1 MRLTSLGVG
10 VLAGGL
16 ALTAAGAGLGFTACL
31 AVGVVCLVLVGG
43 ALLSVAGAPKL
54 SVGRLASPPEVSR
67 HSPATVQLTLRT
79 SGVLRRATRLIE
91 RVDGVDRVAEV
102 SEHGRGDVSI
112 AYPLDTS
119 RRGVLVAGPLVA
131 RRGDPFGLVVAST
144 RLGGTCS
151 VRVRPQVHHL
161 RMLPSGR
168 RRDLEG
174 PTRERSEGTASFHQ
188 IREYQMGDDLR
199 RVHWATT
206 ARAGTLMVKQM
217 VDTTKPELMVVLD
230 NRRMAM
236 PAAEFEEAV
245 DIAASMLRAAEQ
257 EGFPTTLLFSDGRGE
272 SATFPGAAPGLDGAA
287 IPHLDRLT
295 EVRQAD
301 ADSLLELGEQIQA
314 RGRSLVFVT
323 GEITSP
329 DVLAI
334 ARIARGFLPAY
345 LVSVARERTMPLV
358 APPGMTPIPC
368 ATAAGFAAA
377 WQGGR

>member
-1 MRLTSLGVG
+1 M
-10 VLAGGL
+10 
-16 ALTAAGAGLGFTACL
+16 
-31 AVGVVCLVLVGG
+31 
-43 ALLSVAGAPKL
+43 
-54 SVGRLASPPEVSR
+54 
-67 HSPATVQLTLRT
+67 
-79 SGVLRRATRLIE
+79 
-91 RVDGVDRVAEV
+91 
-102 SEHGRGDVSI
+102 I
-112 AYPLDTS
+112 AYPVDTS
-119 RRGVLVAGPLVA
+119 RRGVIVAGPLIA

-151 VRVRPQVHHL
+151 VRVRPRLHHL

-206 ARAGTLMVKQM
+206 ARTGTLMVKQM
-217 VDTTKPELMVVLD
+217 VDTTKPELVVVLD
-230 NRRMAM
+230 NRRMVM

-257 EGFPTTLLFSDGRGE
+257 EGFPTTLLFSGGRGE
-272 SATFPGAAPGLDGAA
+272 SGTFPGAVPGLGGAA

-301 ADSLLELGEQIQA
+301 ADSLLELGEQIHA

-323 GEITSP
+323 GEISSP

-345 LVSVARERTMPLV
+345 LVSVARARTMPLV

-368 ATAAGFAAA
+368 ATAAGFAAV
-377 WQGGR
+377 WRGGR